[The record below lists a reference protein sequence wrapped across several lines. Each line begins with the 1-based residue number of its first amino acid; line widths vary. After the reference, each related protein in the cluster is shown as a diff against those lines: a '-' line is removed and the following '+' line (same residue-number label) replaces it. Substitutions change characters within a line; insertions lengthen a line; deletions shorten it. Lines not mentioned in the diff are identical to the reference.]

1 MHKQNETLSS
11 KLNKLTHTHT
21 DTLKHTLTYTQRQT
35 QMFGKQQ
42 LQQQKGFLIEFLY
55 ANLDFKSYKRQYFAA

>member
-21 DTLKHTLTYTQRQT
+21 LTYTQRQT

-42 LQQQKGFLIEFLY
+42 LQPQKCFLIEFLY